1 MKKNVLFL
9 YLIVI
14 LSLFSSV
21 YCIIN
26 LKNKEEIL
34 DSENIHLL
42 IFNMSL
48 FSI

>member
-1 MKKNVLFL
+1 MNEEFNREIMVGEYIHQPSECSKN
-9 YLIVI
+9 
-14 LSLFSSV
+14 
-21 YCIIN
+21 N
-26 LKNKEEIL
+26 KNKEEIL

>member
-1 MKKNVLFL
+1 MNEEYNREIMVGENIHQPSE
-9 YLIVI
+9 Y
-14 LSLFSSV
+14 SE
-21 YCIIN
+21 N
-26 LKNKEEIL
+26 DKNKEEIL